1 LGREKKEKK
10 AARRAR
16 SELEGF
22 DGRLASARD
31 DKWEWD
37 SQRKQR
43 RQRQREERDRPVD
56 NARQSL

>member
-31 DKWEWD
+31 DKWE
-37 SQRKQR
+37 R

-56 NARQSL
+56 NARQCL